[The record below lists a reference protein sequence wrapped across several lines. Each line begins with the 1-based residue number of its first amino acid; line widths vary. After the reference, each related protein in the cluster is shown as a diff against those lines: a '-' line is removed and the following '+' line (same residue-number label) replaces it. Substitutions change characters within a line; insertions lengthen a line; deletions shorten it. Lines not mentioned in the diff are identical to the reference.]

1 MPPKGSCCRVGG
13 ARTGGLVLHCIFGDP
28 VSLLGIHSGKIRLY
42 AAADECVRHHKGI
55 DYGAGDWAL
64 SAGALALVVGPEP
77 ILAAELYGIGWGGG
91 LMTYMWSVHETDSF
105 LHADLR
111 S

>member
-1 MPPKGSCCRVGG
+1 M
-13 ARTGGLVLHCIFGDP
+13 
-28 VSLLGIHSGKIRLY
+28 
-42 AAADECVRHHKGI
+42 
-55 DYGAGDWAL
+55 
-64 SAGALALVVGPEP
+64 VGPEP

-105 LHADLR
+105 LYANLR